1 MMRSAPAFGK
11 SWLYRGELISGRTPS
26 GSRSPSRLGS
36 WTILFLSVLLSGC
49 NPFPDTWRWNQKLTV
64 EVSTPDGIRSGSAVT
79 EVVWQER
86 NWTGNFPGSYH
97 GEATVVD
104 LGQGRYLFALIGEPT
119 RYLALRTFAPD
130 LGDKAV
136 ITEEGFAAMARIR
149 GTRDVREKYYPI
161 LMTFDDITNPETARR
176 LDPSD
181 LGLGLKIHRI
191 KLEIIDFPEKTGNID
206 NILPKEFF
214 ERMGDIY
221 QNALKG
227 GGIEDKFFRKFA
239 STITRNNFIREL
251 SPSNKGRF
259 DCSAFR

>member
-26 GSRSPSRLGS
+26 GLRSPSQLGS
-36 WTILFLSVLLSGC
+36 WTILFLSALLSGC

-104 LGQGRYLFALIGEPT
+104 LGQGRYLFALISEQT

-130 LGDKAV
+130 LGNKAT
-136 ITEEGFAAMARIR
+136 ITEEGFAAMAHTR
-149 GTRDVREKYYPI
+149 GVRDVPEKYYP
-161 LMTFDDITNPETARR
+161 LLVTFDDISRPETVRRVNPEEI
-176 LDPSD
+176 SKYF
-181 LGLGLKIHRI
+181 GIGVNFNHI
-191 KLEIIDFPEKTGNID
+191 KLEIVRENKNNGNVEI
-206 NILPKEFF
+206 ILPWLEKVGRLRATLIPNPPRLASE
-214 ERMGDIY
+214 
-221 QNALKG
+221 L
-227 GGIEDKFFRKFA
+227 EDPE
-239 STITRNNFIREL
+239 IQLL
-251 SPSNKGRF
+251 SPS
-259 DCSAFR
+259 AFSTELFK

>member
-11 SWLYRGELISGRTPS
+11 SWLYRGELISGRTRS
-26 GSRSPSRLGS
+26 GLRSPSQLGS
-36 WTILFLSVLLSGC
+36 WTILFLSALLLGC

-79 EVVWQER
+79 EVTWQER

-149 GTRDVREKYYPI
+149 GTRDVPRKYYP
-161 LMTFDDITNPETARR
+161 LLVLFEDISRPETVRR
-176 LDPSD
+176 IEPENLESNF
-181 LGLGLKIHRI
+181 GLGFELRAIRLSIVDEPRDSGKIKKVLVWLATVGDGMLDGARI
-191 KLEIIDFPEKTGNID
+191 STRSAD
-206 NILPKEFF
+206 NRLANDLSRLNF
-214 ERMGDIY
+214 ER
-221 QNALKG
+221 
-227 GGIEDKFFRKFA
+227 E
-239 STITRNNFIREL
+239 
-251 SPSNKGRF
+251 
-259 DCSAFR
+259 